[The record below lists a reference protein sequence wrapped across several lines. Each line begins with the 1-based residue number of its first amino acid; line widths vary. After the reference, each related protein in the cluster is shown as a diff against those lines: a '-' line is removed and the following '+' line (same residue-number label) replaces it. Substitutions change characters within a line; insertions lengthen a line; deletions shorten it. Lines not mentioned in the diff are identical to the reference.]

1 VELVQQAGYRQQV
14 IRVLLVGLAVA
25 AQGTTLLGALPLE
38 QLDKDLVLDKQ
49 FLLAVI
55 FLLLEEEVLEGE
67 APTKQTVEELVAQ
80 VGQE

>member
-67 APTKQTVEELVAQ
+67 ALTKQTVEELVAQ